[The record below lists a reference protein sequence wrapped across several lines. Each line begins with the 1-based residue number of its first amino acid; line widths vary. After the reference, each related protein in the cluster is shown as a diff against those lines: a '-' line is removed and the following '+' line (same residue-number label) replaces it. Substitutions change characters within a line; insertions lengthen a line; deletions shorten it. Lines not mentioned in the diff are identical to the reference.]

1 MKEKA
6 KPEALRIDRAK
17 SVADLFIRS
26 YETAVKAT
34 KADTLPKTEKDLAD
48 KAVLDLKK
56 EIANDKATPESVSQ
70 VYNAAFA
77 AVKDLSD
84 KIDGKSAETKPS
96 TDVKKP
102 ETKPST
108 DTKKPET
115 KPSAETK
122 PSTDAK
128 KPETKPSDS
137 KVTTSEETKSTS
149 TTTTTEPST
158 SSTTAT
164 KPSTS
169 QQSTTQPSTTQSSNS
184 QIKGKTPAKYA
195 DTNEKSSVGKIVI
208 GSVLLVF
215 AAVAGILGFKKFKE
229 SHESEGSEE

>member
-1 MKEKA
+1 MREKA

-48 KAVLDLKK
+48 KSVLDLKK
-56 EIANDKATPESVSQ
+56 EIANDKSTPESVSQ

-84 KIDGKSAETKPS
+84 KIDGKSSE
-96 TDVKKP
+96 VKKP

-137 KVTTSEETKSTS
+137 KVTTSEETKSTA
-149 TTTTTEPST
+149 TKTTTEPST

>member
-26 YETAVKAT
+26 YETAVKST

-84 KIDGKSAETKPS
+84 KIDGNSSE
-96 TDVKKP
+96 VKKP

-122 PSTDAK
+122 PSTDSK

-137 KVTTSEETKSTS
+137 KVTTSEETKSTA
-149 TTTTTEPST
+149 TKTTTEPST